1 MFEENLNFL
10 TGCTFNAG
18 SDQGGLNWAHLR
30 LGMHYLATDDPNK
43 AIISLQMVLRSSHVE
58 NITAL
63 ESLAD
68 AYLQRGSFTSAL
80 KAYEKVLQ
88 LQDSLYARLQIASIK
103 LKLGY
108 FTQGIFH
115 KPFAGAQIRQYVFT
129 LWSSICTSSSF
140 HFSVSFPF

>member
-115 KPFAGAQIRQYVFT
+115 KPFGLI
-129 LWSSICTSSSF
+129 LG
-140 HFSVSFPF
+140 SVLCLVKVKMQPKCSQNTVKM